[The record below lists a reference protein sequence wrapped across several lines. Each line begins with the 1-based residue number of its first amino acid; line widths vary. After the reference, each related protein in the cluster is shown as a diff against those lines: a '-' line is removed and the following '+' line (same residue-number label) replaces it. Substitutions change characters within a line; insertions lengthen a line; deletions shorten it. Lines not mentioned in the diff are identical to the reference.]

1 MKQNKNNRLTVTT
14 AAVIAALGLA
24 VPFALQADNSPTPSE
39 NPLIQTDV
47 AKPAPP
53 GQARQIREL
62 PAQAQGNRGQQ
73 AGLVTGFIVQ
83 FSPERDPE
91 VESKVRG
98 NPSERGALMQERAAE
113 LSAKAGQSMRFQ
125 RAMGLPHHYVFQLD
139 KQLSPGEV
147 RETLQKLRGLDG
159 VETVEENRLHTITA
173 APNDPGYSSQW
184 HYYEPVGG
192 MNAEG
197 AWSQGITGQGAVVA
211 VLDTGYRPHV
221 DLAANILQGYDMISD
236 PFIANDGDG
245 RDPDARDPGDWV
257 SAGQCGFNSP
267 AQDQPSSW
275 HGTHVAGTVAA
286 VTNNGTGV
294 AGVAYDA
301 KVVPVRVLGRCGGTT
316 ADIADGILWAAGL
329 SVPGAP
335 ANANPADV
343 INLSLGG
350 GGSCQSVTQSAINS
364 ARNAGSVIVVAAGNS
379 NTNAAN
385 FTPASCNNVVTVA
398 ATNRDGGRAYYSN
411 YGSVV
416 DLAAPGGAMSYA
428 GDPEGVLST
437 YNTGSTTPA
446 SDNYSFS
453 QGTSMAAPHVAG
465 VVALIRQANPSAT
478 PAEIEQIMVDTV
490 RSFPASCSGCGAG
503 IIDADAAVSL
513 ALGSGGGQSGG
524 GAVDNLSAAT
534 GDWNRFYM
542 EVPAGMTQ
550 LEVRISGGTGD
561 ADLYVRFG
569 SQPTLNDWDCRP
581 YRWGNDEVCTFQNPS
596 AGNWYFGVHAYEAY
610 SGVRLEATYS
620 N

>member
-1 MKQNKNNRLTVTT
+1 MKNKNNRLTVTT
-14 AAVIAALGLA
+14 AAVVAALGLA
-24 VPFALQADNSPTPSE
+24 VPFALYADSSANADT

-53 GQARQIREL
+53 GQARQVREL
-62 PAQAQGNRGQQ
+62 PAQAQPNRTQQ
-73 AGLVTGFIVQ
+73 AGMVTGFIVQ
-83 FSPERDPE
+83 FSPDRDPE
-91 VESKVRG
+91 VEAKVKG
-98 NPSERGALMQERAAE
+98 NPSERGALMQQRAAE
-113 LSAKAGQSMRFQ
+113 LSARAGQNMRFQ

-139 KQLSPGEV
+139 KQLNGKEV

-159 VETVEENRLHTITA
+159 VANVEENRIHTITA
-173 APNDPGYSSQW
+173 APNDPGYSAQW

-236 PFIANDGDG
+236 VFMANDGDG
-245 RDPDARDPGDWV
+245 RDTDARDPGDWV
-257 SAGQCGFNSP
+257 SAGACGFNNP
-267 AQDQPSSW
+267 PQDQPSSW
-275 HGTHVAGTVAA
+275 HGTHVAGTVSA

-416 DLAAPGGAMSYA
+416 DLAAPGGAMSSA

-437 YNTGSTTPA
+437 YNSGSTTPA
-446 SDNYSFS
+446 SDNYSYS

-478 PAEIEQIMVDTV
+478 PAEIEQIMLDTV
-490 RSFPASCSGCGAG
+490 RSFPANCSGCGAG
-503 IIDADAAVSL
+503 IIDAEAAVQL
-513 ALGSGGGQSGG
+513 AMGSGGGQSGG

-534 GDWNRFYM
+534 GDWNRFFM

-581 YRWGNDEVCTFQNPS
+581 YQWGNDEICTFQNPA